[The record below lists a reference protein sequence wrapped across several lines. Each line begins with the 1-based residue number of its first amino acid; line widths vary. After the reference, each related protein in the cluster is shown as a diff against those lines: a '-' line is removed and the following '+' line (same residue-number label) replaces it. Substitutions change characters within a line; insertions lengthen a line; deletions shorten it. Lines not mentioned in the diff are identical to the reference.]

1 MDNDKVKKPVPNYLK
16 NIKINTQFQ
25 NPNYNMAIEGV
36 AAKKENQKEKEEKFK
51 QRLEAFKKISTLKEA
66 KELLDK
72 TIPISLDRT
81 TLYIGNAKCVIINSP
96 KQLRICYDSPDEF
109 ISFDFV

>member
-1 MDNDKVKKPVPNYLK
+1 MGKDTKKPIPNYMK
-16 NIKINTQFQ
+16 NIKSNSGYA
-25 NPNYNMAIEGV
+25 NYSMFFNETKSEKDRA
-36 AAKKENQKEKEEKFK
+36 KEKEEKFK

-72 TIPISLDRT
+72 TMPISLDRT
-81 TLYIGNAKCVIINSP
+81 TLYIGDAKCVIINNP